1 MGSSVL
7 ALMARI
13 HFFPL
18 VWLFFDK
25 CLVIVW
31 ETQSHLKSWQS
42 LSSSFA
48 SSVFPLN
55 VILDFWWLKSFAK
68 KNWKHRLLKCDFGFW
83 MIKVV
88 CQRNWMWFWIWI
100 INVVFAKTLQTPSD
114 IATRPQRKLLWQ
126 SQPWKGERELVEA
139 ASEKLFKLL
148 LSLKWDLLKAP
159 VTLRTT
165 SNTLDWL
172 RSFEKQLLK
181 VIICQGIFLHITDI
195 K

>member
-18 VWLFFDK
+18 VWLFLDK

-48 SSVFPLN
+48 SSVFPLKCDDWSRLLKKLETPSVEMRFWILNDQGRLPKKLN
-55 VILDFWWLKSFAK
+55 VILILDKQRRFCKKAPNTFWYCNKTPAEAPVTVSALK
-68 KNWKHRLLKCDFGFW
+68 RGGR
-83 MIKVV
+83 
-88 CQRNWMWFWIWI
+88 Q
-100 INVVFAKTLQTPSD
+100 
-114 IATRPQRKLLWQ
+114 
-126 SQPWKGERELVEA
+126 LVQA

-148 LSLKWDLLKAP
+148 FSLNWDLLKAP

-172 RSFEKQLLK
+172 RSFEKQLLL
-181 VIICQGIFLHITDI
+181 VIICQRILLHITEI